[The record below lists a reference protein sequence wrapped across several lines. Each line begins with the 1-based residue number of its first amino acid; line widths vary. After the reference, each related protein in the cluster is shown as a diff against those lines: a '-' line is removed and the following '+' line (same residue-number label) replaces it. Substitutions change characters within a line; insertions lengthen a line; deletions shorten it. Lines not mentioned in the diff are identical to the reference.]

1 MNKKIDYEKKMKE
14 LEEIVSKMEDEST
27 SLDESLLLYQKGNE
41 IIKELESSIKEA
53 ETKIKEIIEV
63 K

>member
-1 MNKKIDYEKKMKE
+1 MEKKIDYEKQMKE
-14 LEEIVSKMEDEST
+14 LESIVNKMEDEST
-27 SLDESLLLYQKGNE
+27 SLDESLLLYQKGNT

-53 ETKIKEIIEV
+53 EEKVKEVIEV

>member
-1 MNKKIDYEKKMKE
+1 MEKKIDYEKQMKE
-14 LEEIVSKMEDEST
+14 LESIVNKMEDEST
-27 SLDESLLLYQKGNE
+27 SLDESLLLYQKGNA

-53 ETKIKEIIEV
+53 EEKVKEVIEV

>member
-53 ETKIKEIIEV
+53 ESKIKEIIEV